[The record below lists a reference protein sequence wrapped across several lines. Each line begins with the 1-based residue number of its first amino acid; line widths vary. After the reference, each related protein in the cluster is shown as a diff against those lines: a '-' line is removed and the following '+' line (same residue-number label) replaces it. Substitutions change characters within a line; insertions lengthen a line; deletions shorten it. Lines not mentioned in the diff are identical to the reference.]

1 MNDLEFVMFHAKWQG
16 RYGAICDDYLSLAR
30 KHSESPDMAQ
40 YYNERAQ
47 AMKEL
52 AARHAQS
59 AKEAA
64 ARVRAVLFAAADR
77 EAQS

>member
-1 MNDLEFVMFHAKWQG
+1 MNDLEFVIHHATWQG
-16 RYGAICDDYLSLAR
+16 RYEATCNDYLALAR
-30 KHSESPDMAQ
+30 QSESADMAQ
-40 YYNERAQ
+40 YYGERAQ

-52 AARHAQS
+52 AERHAQS

>member
-1 MNDLEFVMFHAKWQG
+1 MNDLEFVIFHATWQG
-16 RYGAICDDYLSLAR
+16 RYEATCDDYLALAR
-30 KHSESPDMAQ
+30 QHSELPQMAQ
-40 YYNERAQ
+40 YYGERAQ

-52 AARHAQS
+52 AERHAQS